1 MTGFIIGA
9 AALALLAVLF
19 VVLPLLRSRGAA
31 AAAPPAAI
39 AAMVAALGLI
49 AVSAVIY
56 SLLGSP
62 AGVRAAA
69 NAASGPHGPSEALAA
84 LARHVEQDPGDTL
97 SWVQLGAAYAN
108 AGQYGLALH
117 AYQQANGLTHGDD
130 ANVLADIG
138 ETLLLQNNGAPS
150 EQAGEFL
157 NRALSI
163 DAHQPKALFYGAL
176 IAYRTGQ
183 LQLARDRFEALLN
196 LTPPPPQNLRVA
208 LQQQIEQIDAQL
220 HPQVDAATAIHLRVQ
235 LASALASKAPP
246 NASLFVFV
254 QADDGGP
261 PLAVKRAEMKLPQDI
276 DLSSSDSM
284 VATRSVKPGQKVTV
298 VARISASGN
307 PLPQSGD
314 PYGQIDDYIA
324 GKTGPRSLEIN
335 KLTP

>member
-9 AALALLAVLF
+9 ALLALVAVLF

-39 AAMVAALGLI
+39 AAMVAALGVI

-62 AGVRAAA
+62 AGVRATTGGAA
-69 NAASGPHGPSEALAA
+69 ATKGPSEAIAA
-84 LARHVEQDPGDTL
+84 LARHLEQNPSDTM
-97 SWVQLGAAYAN
+97 SWVQLGEAYSS

-117 AYQQANGLTHGDD
+117 AYQQANGLTHGTD
-130 ANVLADIG
+130 ANVLADMG
-138 ETLLLQNNGAPS
+138 EVLLQQSNGATS
-150 EQAGEFL
+150 EQAGAFL

-163 DAHQPKALFYGAL
+163 DAHQPKALFYGAI
-176 IAYRTGQ
+176 IAYRAGQ
-183 LQLARDRFEALLN
+183 LQLARDRFEALLS

-220 HPQVDAATAIHLRVQ
+220 HPQVDAATAIHLHVK
-235 LASALASKAPP
+235 LASALNSKVPP
-246 NASLFVFV
+246 TASLFVFV
-254 QADDGGP
+254 QGDDGGP

-276 DLSSSDSM
+276 DLSSADAM
-284 VATRSVKPGQKVTV
+284 VPTRSVQPGQKVTV
-298 VARISASGN
+298 VARISVSGN

-314 PYGQIDDYIA
+314 PYGQIDYVA
-324 GKTGPRSLEIN
+324 GKTGPRSLEIDH
-335 KLTP
+335 LTP